1 MTKLFPA
8 REMKHIQQKLV
19 LNCDKVNL
27 LNDISQNDSSFGMSF
42 TNYSDHFFV
51 STEVNSNYQNTKHII
66 KIFPAWEMKHI
77 QQKMVKNSSR
87 ICLYRNC
94 R

>member
-1 MTKLFPA
+1 
-8 REMKHIQQKLV
+8 MKHIQQKMV

-27 LNDISQNDSSFGMSF
+27 LNDISQNDSSFGMFFF
-42 TNYSDHFFV
+42 TNYSHHFLFLPRL
-51 STEVNSNYQNTKHII
+51 TQMLKAYPKL
-66 KIFPAWEMKHI
+66 
-77 QQKMVKNSSR
+77 KMCESFGRMSSRLTFHMLTKNSSR

>member
-1 MTKLFPA
+1 
-8 REMKHIQQKLV
+8 MKHIQQKMV

-27 LNDISQNDSSFGMSF
+27 LNDISQNDSSF
-42 TNYSDHFFV
+42 V
-51 STEVNSNYQNTKHII
+51 SSEVNSQMLKAYPKL
-66 KIFPAWEMKHI
+66 
-77 QQKMVKNSSR
+77 KMCESFGRMSSRLTFHMLTKNSSR